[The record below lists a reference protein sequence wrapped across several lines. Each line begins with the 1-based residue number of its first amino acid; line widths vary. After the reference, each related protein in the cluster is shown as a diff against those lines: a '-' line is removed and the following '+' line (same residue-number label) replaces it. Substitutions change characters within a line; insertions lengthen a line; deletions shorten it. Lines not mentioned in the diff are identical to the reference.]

1 MRVTMFARI
10 LLVIFGLVLILT
22 AHPGLAANQISIDSV
37 IQDFMRQS
45 HVSGGA
51 VAIIKDGTVIH
62 AAGYGL
68 DSLGNPVTPA
78 TPLRIASMSK
88 SFTAVAIMQLVDEGK
103 IELDLPLSTYLPEIT
118 TSSPSGQPLTVR
130 HLLNQTSGLVPSV
143 SSEYAHPT
151 RRSLAEAAADVH
163 AITLATAPGASFAY
177 HNQNYMLAAR
187 VVEVVSGQPY
197 AQYVQQHIFE
207 PLAMQH
213 SVETTLCSD
222 HVPGLTNG
230 HILLFNQ
237 AIAAPEPM
245 ALCAG
250 SGGVVSTADDMV
262 KWLKVHTAQGRR
274 SDGTSLLSAVS
285 LATLHTPP
293 SQASDYAMGWHRKTS
308 ATGKTLIE
316 HSGSLMTF
324 TSAMVFNPATK
335 TGVVVL
341 LNTNSLPLIL
351 AENLLMVVDG
361 DSSALEPIN
370 DPRIWLDSLG
380 AALTLGTLALG
391 IRGIRRARAWATRWR
406 TASAWIVGLRLLPYV
421 LLPIIV
427 GFLPSILRRGFNSDI
442 DWIGLIYL
450 LPMPSLFSIV
460 LGLMLGAVAI
470 MRIRAYFQ
478 TRAKRSTPIA

>member
-1 MRVTMFARI
+1 MRVTMFTRI
-10 LLVIFGLVLILT
+10 LLAIFCLLLIF
-22 AHPGLAANQISIDSV
+22 AGHPGLAATQISIDSV

-51 VAIIKDGTVIH
+51 VAIIKNGEVIH
-62 AAGYGL
+62 SAGYGL

-78 TPLRIASMSK
+78 TPMRIASMSK

-103 IELDLPLSTYLPEIT
+103 IELDLPLTTYLPEVT
-118 TSSPSGQPLTVR
+118 TSSPSGQPLMVR
-130 HLLNQTSGLVPSV
+130 HLLNQTSGLMPSV

-151 RRSLAEAAADVH
+151 RSSLAEAAADVH
-163 AITLATAPGASFAY
+163 AITLATAPGTSFAY

-222 HVPGLTNG
+222 PVPGLTNG

-250 SGGVVSTADDMV
+250 SGGVVSTADDMA
-262 KWLKVHTAQGRR
+262 KWLNLHTAQGRL
-274 SDGTSLLSAVS
+274 SDGTSLLSAAS

-293 SQASDYAMGWHRKTS
+293 SQVSDYAMGWHRHL
-308 ATGKTLIE
+308 APEKTLIE

-324 TSAMVFNPATK
+324 TSAMIFNPATK

-351 AENLLMVVDG
+351 AKNLLTVVDG

-370 DPRIWLDSLG
+370 DPRIWLDIIG
-380 AALTLGTLALG
+380 VALTLGTLALG
-391 IRGIRRARAWATRWR
+391 IRGIRRARAWATRLS

-442 DWIGLIYL
+442 DWVGLIYL

-460 LGLMLGAVAI
+460 LGLMLGAIAI
-470 MRIRAYFQ
+470 TRIRGYFQ
-478 TRAKRSTPIA
+478 TRAKRPTPIA